1 MTATWNESDKKKMN
15 PLVEFFNKGLRSPVF
30 RRPDEV
36 GLAYEDVFFPSQ
48 DGVPLEGWFIPAKS
62 NKIIICNHF
71 MPGNRYGY
79 AGHSEGFQNF
89 GGFEVNFLPQYK
101 ALHDAGYNI
110 LAYDLRN
117 HGLSGQGNGGNVTI
131 GLREYRDVIGSLQ
144 YVNSRADTK
153 DMVKGLLSICL
164 GCNST
169 IVAMDKNPEYFKDIK
184 AMVALQPISL
194 KYFIEKAAEN
204 QNLKVKEA
212 TEYFAESLRSANGF
226 ILEEL
231 SPTPYAKSVTVPTKM
246 FQVRNDY
253 RTNVADVQE
262 IYDKLLS
269 EEKELYW
276 IEGTD
281 ERFEG
286 YNFLARNPQHMLEWF
301 EKYV

>member
-1 MTATWNESDKKKMN
+1 MVATWNESDKEKMN

-48 DGVPLEGWFIPAKS
+48 DGIPLEGWFIPAES

-79 AGHSEGFQNF
+79 AGHLEGFQNF

-101 ALHDAGYNI
+101 ALHDAGYNV

-169 IVAMDKNPEYFKDIK
+169 IVAMNKNPEYFKDIK
-184 AMVALQPISL
+184 AMIALQPISL

-204 QNLKVKEA
+204 QDLKVEEA
-212 TEYFAESLRSANGF
+212 TKYFAESLRNANGF

-246 FQVRNDY
+246 FQVHNDY

-269 EEKELYW
+269 KEKELYW

-286 YNFLARNPQHMLEWF
+286 YNFLARNPELMIEWF